1 MHRVPAKT
9 PFNIN
14 KMIKS
19 FWEKSI
25 GAPTVFSLE
34 ARIFNAICLT
44 SVVSLIFTVCLN
56 FLLGIQQLVILMV
69 SVLACAVLCYYFAR
83 FKGKLISSIIVYMV
97 VINILL
103 AVNFKYNSG
112 INGPTLL
119 IFVLCYF
126 LTISIVPKKQYW
138 FWISLN
144 LLIVLALLSTEY
156 RFPQFIPDTYSDI
169 KSRYIDLGYTYILT
183 VLFVFLVTTYV
194 RQSYFTQHQLVEQ
207 KADELEFANETKNK
221 LFSILAHDLRSPL
234 ASIQNYLEILSEL
247 QLDEDER
254 LSINKKLLNS
264 TQNTQ
269 QILSN
274 LLLWSKS
281 QMEGANVNMVN
292 LNLGDVLQSTLQI
305 QHTLAAEKGIQMV
318 DRLKSS
324 VSIIADADM
333 LQLIIRNL
341 ISNAIKFTDPG
352 GEIIISSDIIGD
364 DCRITIKDNGTG
376 INYEQQSDIFSLKAK
391 TTYGTKNEKGV
402 GLGLVLCKEFTEL
415 QNGKIAFESSPG
427 VGTSFK
433 LAQNINKIDTREKGE
448 FVNES

>member
-1 MHRVPAKT
+1 
-9 PFNIN
+9 
-14 KMIKS
+14 
-19 FWEKSI
+19 
-25 GAPTVFSLE
+25 
-34 ARIFNAICLT
+34 
-44 SVVSLIFTVCLN
+44 
-56 FLLGIQQLVILMV
+56 
-69 SVLACAVLCYYFAR
+69 
-83 FKGKLISSIIVYMV
+83 V

-427 VGTSFK
+427 VGTTFYVSFK